1 LRKITTILARPHV
14 RSCINF
20 FLFFQGGKTPEK
32 RNEGGAASSVA
43 STTSQVT
50 PSRYNAIASLDE
62 ALTNEDENWQERTS
76 IITKID
82 HDLNLKYAQ
91 EFVLKAADSAVSLAR

>member
-1 LRKITTILARPHV
+1 MSIRFANLSSH
-14 RSCINF
+14 
-20 FLFFQGGKTPEK
+20 FLVELFKKLFLIFFFQGGKTPEK
-32 RNEGGAASSVA
+32 SGDSSA
-43 STTSQVT
+43 QTDKVT

-82 HDLNLKYAQ
+82 HENYTKYAQ
-91 EFVLKAADSAVSLAR
+91 EFVNEVADCAVSLG

>member
-1 LRKITTILARPHV
+1 M
-14 RSCINF
+14 
-20 FLFFQGGKTPEK
+20 
-32 RNEGGAASSVA
+32 A

-50 PSRYNAIASLDE
+50 PSRYTAIASLDE